1 MGLTED
7 QKILAAIGV
16 VSKVNDVDLLIP
28 LLNAV
33 HERINEIIEEYNE
46 EEGE

>member
-16 VSKVNDVDLLIP
+16 VNKINDVDLLIP

-33 HERINEIIEEYNE
+33 HERINEIIEEYNK
-46 EEGE
+46 EEG